1 MRESLIIRLAT
12 PSSSMKRYAD
22 HGSFVNKPKKLF
34 EDKAKAWSARHGK
47 DYQSYVKTS
56 AVGLEFGL
64 SIAIG
69 ALGGYFADKYF
80 QSSPIGLIIGVIFG
94 TAAGVKRLWLFT
106 KSYVD
111 KSDNPN
117 KDDKD

>member
-1 MRESLIIRLAT
+1 M
-12 PSSSMKRYAD
+12 
-22 HGSFVNKPKKLF
+22 NKPKKSL
-34 EDKAKAWSARHGK
+34 EDRAKAWSARHGK
-47 DYQSYVKTS
+47 AYQSYVKTS

-64 SIAIG
+64 SIVIG

-80 QSSPIGLIIGVIFG
+80 QSSPIGLIIGVILG

-111 KSDNPN
+111 KSNSPKDN
-117 KDDKD
+117 DDRDPF

>member
-1 MRESLIIRLAT
+1 M
-12 PSSSMKRYAD
+12 D
-22 HGSFVNKPKKLF
+22 KPKKRF
-34 EDKAKAWSARHGK
+34 EEKAKAWSLRHGK
-47 DYQSYVKTS
+47 AYQSYVKTS

-80 QSSPIGLIIGVIFG
+80 QSSPIGLIIGVILG

-111 KSDNPN
+111 KSDVT
-117 KDDKD
+117 KGDDKDPF